1 MIFFGVK
8 KRAKSLELRAKSLK
22 PITNHDPSKA
32 TIPQERGQ
40 SPITNHQ
47 SRITKKAFTLIEMI
61 FVIVI
66 MGILSVG
73 TFSFLNHI
81 YKRSAKTKIITD
93 LSFSSQVVVDQIS
106 ALLYERIPLS
116 VIGYKPS
123 DRTFVSI
130 YDLDG
135 TYPVLEWIGYASE
148 ALKAG
153 EYSGFVDMDA
163 SDRDTNTLH
172 SFSIANSE
180 LNTTEY
186 KKFGIAYN
194 YNSPNDA
201 NVTAIIFSGSFDDG
215 SINSDFN
222 NSFGWHGHDHNFTYD
237 ITKIDSSSNI
247 TLAKRP
253 QAIYEK
259 YYLADSA
266 YAIARGENI
275 NQTVNCIK
283 DLNIS
288 NDDINNTLFLFYN
301 YRPWKG
307 ETFCADVDDNKG
319 KREGN
324 ATVLSYNVGGFKSGL
339 INNSIYFELTTS
351 KRVKGTK
358 NDINISKQKVLF

>member
-1 MIFFGVK
+1 MIFIGVK
-8 KRAKSLELRAKSLK
+8 GLGLRAKSLK
-22 PITNHDPSKA
+22 PITNH
-32 TIPQERGQ
+32 Q
-40 SPITNHQ
+40 SP
-47 SRITKKAFTLIEMI
+47 ITKKAFTLIEMI
-61 FVIVI
+61 FVIAI

-93 LSFSSQVVVDQIS
+93 FSFNSQVAVDQIS
-106 ALLYERIPLS
+106 ALLYERIPQS
-116 VIGYKPS
+116 VIGYRPS
-123 DRTFVSI
+123 DRSFVSI

-135 TYPVLEWIGYASE
+135 IYPVLEWIGYASE
-148 ALKAG
+148 ALKSG
-153 EYSGFVDMDA
+153 EYSGFVDMNA

-172 SFSIANSE
+172 SFGIAQNE

-186 KKFGIAYN
+186 KKFGISYN
-194 YNSPNDA
+194 YSSPNDA

-215 SINSDFN
+215 SIDSDFN
-222 NSFGWHGHDHNFTYD
+222 NSFGWHGNDHNFTYD

-275 NQTVNCIK
+275 NQAVSCIK

-301 YRPWKG
+301 YRPWRG
-307 ETFCADVDDNKG
+307 ETFCADVDDAKG

-324 ATVLSYNVGGFKSGL
+324 ATVLSFDVGGFRAGL
-339 INNSIYFELTTS
+339 INDSIYFELTLS